1 MQIAVALE
9 KITFLRRFG
18 PLFRQ
23 LSDKE
28 LQDKEVL
35 FTKEKVFRGHQILT
49 QGEANEYIYFVFKGK
64 VKILLNAATL
74 DQSNFCLEKE

>member
-9 KITFLRRFG
+9 KINFLRRFG

-23 LSDKE
+23 LLDKE

-35 FTKEKVFRGHQILT
+35 FTKEKFFRGHQILT
-49 QGEANEYIYFVFKGK
+49 QGEANEYIYLVFKGK
-64 VKILLNAATL
+64 VKILLDAATL
-74 DQSNFCLEKE
+74 DPNNFCIEKE